1 MSYIVEQKIK
11 GNIYLYQV
19 ESYWDKDKKQ
29 ARQRRVYLGPK
40 EKKTKVP
47 IRKNKDI
54 KIVSKCFGNVF
65 FLEYLSRKLG
75 LMQVLKSYFPE
86 HYNQILALIFYELSE
101 ASPLYLFEYWQQE
114 MHLPNIK
121 TLDSEDCSLLCE
133 SIGKNEIDR
142 LNFIKQWIA
151 NNKNINAVYYDITSI
166 SSYSTNIEY
175 IEWGYNRDKENL
187 PQLNMGVL
195 CNQKDGIPLYY
206 NVFPGSI
213 VDVSTLQNN
222 IHFLHAVGLSNILLI
237 MDRGFFSTANV
248 LKMNKIDEKIQFI
261 QPLPLSLKKVKELI
275 QKNKKTVGSAQYAFM
290 YESEILYSMPFEI
303 ELGNQLFKGHLFY
316 NEKAELDQKQ
326 HFLSVLL
333 QLHNQIE
340 NKTFNSEQDAERYI
354 QTTIPA
360 KYQTYF
366 HYDSTSEKIQRNTE
380 TINQYFANLGCYLMI
395 SNSEQQIDNVQML
408 TYYRNKD
415 RVEKIFNLSKN
426 ETDGNRLRA
435 HNKYTNDGR
444 IFIRFLTL
452 ILMSHINQ
460 VMREKDLFKSF
471 SMKELLADLR
481 KIKYIKLYD
490 STPMISEVSK
500 KHKKIFEAFGI
511 PLEDLHSY

>member
-1 MSYIVEQKIK
+1 MSYIIEQKIK

-40 EKKTKVP
+40 DKKTNLS
-47 IRKNKDI
+47 IRKNKNI
-54 KIVSKCFGNVF
+54 KIASKCYGNIF
-65 FLEYLSRKLG
+65 FLEYLSQRLG
-75 LMQVLKSYFPE
+75 LTQVLKSCFPE
-86 HYNQILALIFYELSE
+86 HYNQILGLIFYELSE
-101 ASPLYLFEYWQQE
+101 ASPFYFFEYWQQE

-133 SIGKNEIDR
+133 LIGKNETDR
-142 LNFIKQWIA
+142 LDFIKQWIA
-151 NNKNINAVYYDITSI
+151 NVKQIDAVYYDITSI

-206 NVFPGSI
+206 NIFPGSI

-222 IHFLHAVGLSNILLI
+222 ITFLHAVGLSNILMI

-248 LKMNKIDEKIQFI
+248 LKMNKIDKNIQFI

-275 QKNKKTVGSAQYAFM
+275 QKNKKTVASAQYAFN
-290 YESEILYSMPFEI
+290 YENEILYSMPFEI
-303 ELGNQLFKGHLFY
+303 ELGNEMFKGHLFY

-326 HFLSVLL
+326 HFMSGLI
-333 QLHNQIE
+333 QLHNPIYNQIF
-340 NKTFNSEQDAERYI
+340 KTEQDADKYI
-354 QTTIPA
+354 QTTIPD
-360 KYQTYF
+360 KYQAYF
-366 HYDSTSEKIQRNTE
+366 KYDITSKKIQRNIE
-380 TINQYFANLGCYLMI
+380 SINQYFMNLGCYLMI
-395 SNSEQQIDNVQML
+395 SNSKKQIDNIQML
-408 TYYRNKD
+408 SYYRNKD
-415 RVEKIFNLSKN
+415 KVEKIFNMSKN

-435 HNKYTNDGR
+435 HNNYTNEGR

-452 ILMSHINQ
+452 ILMSHISH

-481 KIKYIKLYD
+481 KIKYVKLYD
-490 STPMISEVSK
+490 STPIISEVSK
-500 KHKKIFEAFGI
+500 KHKKNFEAYSI
-511 PLEDLHSY
+511 QLEDLHSY